1 MSLAALIERIH
12 NRRASISVI
21 GLGYVGLPLAI
32 TFAEAGFQVTGIDR
46 DSTRVAAINRRESY
60 IPDVNSERLALV
72 MQSRGERLGAGPAC
86 VPPGLGRLSATA
98 SYDALAETDAVL
110 ICVPTPLSKTRDPDL
125 SHILAATD
133 EIARRLHPDMLVVL
147 ESTTYPGATE
157 ELVLPRLR
165 NANGQVFKEGRNF
178 FLAFSPERIDPGN
191 QDWNLKNTPKVIGG
205 ATASCLRAATA
216 LYECTVQQVV
226 SVSSPRVAEMVKL
239 LENTFR
245 ATNIAL
251 VNEFAIMC
259 ERLDVDVWEVIEAA
273 KTKPFG
279 YMPFYPGPGLGGHC
293 LPVDPQYLAWKMRTL
308 NYRAR
313 FVQLAE
319 EINFGMPAH
328 VLSKITDSLND
339 AGKALNGSTILVLG
353 VAYKADVGDVR
364 ESPAL
369 DLIPQLQEKGARV
382 AYHDPY
388 VPRLDVGRGTL
399 ESVSLTETALR
410 GADCVVIITAH
421 RTYDWDWVV
430 RNSRLIVDTRNAT
443 SGVAPATTRVVKL

>member
-1 MSLAALIERIH
+1 MSLAALIERFH
-12 NRRASISVI
+12 TRRASISVI
-21 GLGYVGLPLAI
+21 GLGYVGLPVAI

-72 MQSRGERLGAGPAC
+72 MQSRGEPLRAGSAR
-86 VPPGLGRLSATA
+86 VPPGLGRLSATT
-98 SYDALAETDAVL
+98 SYDALAETDAAI

-133 EIARRLHPDMLVVL
+133 EIARRLHQDMLVVL
-147 ESTTYPGATE
+147 ESTTFPGATE

-165 NANGQVFKEGRNF
+165 NANGQAFQEGRNF

-191 QDWNLKNTPKVIGG
+191 HDWDLKNTPKVIGG
-205 ATASCLRAATA
+205 STECCLRAATY
-216 LYECTVQQVV
+216 LYQCAVQQVV

-308 NYRAR
+308 NHQAR

-328 VLSKITDSLND
+328 VLSKIANSLNE
-339 AGKALNGSTILVLG
+339 AGRPLRGSTILVLG
-353 VAYKADVGDVR
+353 VAYKADVGDLR

-410 GADCVVIITAH
+410 GADCVVITTAH
-421 RTYDWDWVV
+421 RSYDWDWVV

-443 SGVAPATTRVVKL
+443 ARVAPATTRVVKL